1 MHRDVADL
9 APLIRALLPSGCAL
23 VVVVV
28 VVVVDH
34 FGRLRPRLGKD
45 DPEFSALLRTAE
57 SGRVWVKL
65 SAAYRHSTEAALPAS
80 QRNAASTHQ
89 DAGQAR
95 LTASALLD
103 AFGPDRLVWVATG
116 RTPGIRTWL
125 TLPAV
130 VRCLMTGYL
139 LRYNAAA
146 YWWTHQLRFFAFARS

>member
-23 VVVVV
+23 VV
-28 VVVVDH
+28 DH
-34 FGRLRPRLGKD
+34 FGRLRPGLGKD

-80 QRNAASTHQ
+80 QRNAASAHQ

-130 VRCLMTGYL
+130 VRCLMT
-139 LRYNAAA
+139 
-146 YWWTHQLRFFAFARS
+146 